1 MQFKPEEQIKFN
13 AKIRY
18 LNDKMCK
25 KYYALIQLSFVW
37 SYISISKSVKN
48 EKNNLIVFNRMIKNA
63 SAQDDFVYCF
73 VWEIDE
79 CSYLIKLFDMN
90 MKTKI
95 YKLSLIEL
103 KNILRQQ
110 IY

>member
-1 MQFKPEEQIKFN
+1 
-13 AKIRY
+13 
-18 LNDKMCK
+18 
-25 KYYALIQLSFVW
+25 
-37 SYISISKSVKN
+37 
-48 EKNNLIVFNRMIKNA
+48 MIKNA

-95 YKLSLIEL
+95 YKLNLIEL